1 VTIKWIIAPMLPR
14 SKSRTIILTC
24 LSTSSCPSF
33 GKRSPVTLEPV
44 APGVLARPN
53 FICADCL
60 MELALVTEKEEIHG

>member
-1 VTIKWIIAPMLPR
+1 MTAR
-14 SKSRTIILTC
+14 QIILTC

-33 GKRSPVTLEPV
+33 GKRLPVLLYAV